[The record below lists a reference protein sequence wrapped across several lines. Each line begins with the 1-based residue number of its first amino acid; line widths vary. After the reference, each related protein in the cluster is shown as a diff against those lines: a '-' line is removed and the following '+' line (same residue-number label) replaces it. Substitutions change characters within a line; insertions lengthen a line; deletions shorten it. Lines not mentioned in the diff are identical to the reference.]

1 MQAQDRPSPNFGP
14 RRDGVRPDL
23 IVLHYTA
30 MATAEAALNRLCDP
44 AAEVSCHY
52 LIDRGGGLVRLV
64 DEDSRAWHA
73 GAGQWGRVTDINSR
87 SIGIELDNGGRA
99 PFPAPQMATLE
110 ALLADVMARQA
121 IPAHRVVGHSDVAP
135 LRKTDPGPRFDWRRL
150 ALAGLSVWP
159 GPKTAPFNETG
170 FRAATT
176 RFGYAPGWPTEA
188 VLAALRLRF
197 RPWATGPADARDMG
211 LALDLA
217 WRFPIDRGAR
227 GS

>member
-1 MQAQDRPSPNFGP
+1 MPSPNFGP
-14 RRDGVRPDL
+14 RRGGAAPGL

-30 MATAEAALNRLCDP
+30 MASAEAALARLGDP
-44 AAEVSCHY
+44 SAEVSCHY
-52 LIDRGGGLVRLV
+52 LIDRHGRVHRLV
-64 DEDSRAWHA
+64 DEAMRAWHA
-73 GAGQWGRVTDINSR
+73 GAGQWGAETDINSH
-87 SIGIELDNGGRA
+87 SLGIELDNPGNA
-99 PFPAPQMATLE
+99 PFSAPQMAALE
-110 ALLADVMARQA
+110 AVLAVLMARWGV
-121 IPAHRVVGHSDVAP
+121 PAHAVLGHSDVAP

-159 GPKTAPFNETG
+159 GPGTAPFDEAG

-176 RFGYAPGWPTEA
+176 RFGYAPGWPTQA

-217 WRFPIDRGAR
+217 ARFPIDRGAR
-227 GS
+227 AS